1 MNYREFCLQMLK
13 VNGALRVGEYNPDDV
28 DLMVTKS
35 SGDTL
40 ICFMDKNKDNNIITY
55 FKVE

>member
-1 MNYREFCLQMLK
+1 MNYRDFCFQLLK
-13 VNGALRVGEYNPDDV
+13 VNTALRIGELSPDEVDV
-28 DLMVTKS
+28 MVTKS

-40 ICFMDKNKDNNIITY
+40 IVFMDKSSNEPVTY

>member
-1 MNYREFCLQMLK
+1 MNYRQFCYQLLK
-13 VNGALRVGEYNPDDV
+13 VNSALRVCELSPDDV
-28 DLMVTKS
+28 KVMVTKS

-40 ICFMDKNKDNNIITY
+40 IVFMDKNSNEPVTY